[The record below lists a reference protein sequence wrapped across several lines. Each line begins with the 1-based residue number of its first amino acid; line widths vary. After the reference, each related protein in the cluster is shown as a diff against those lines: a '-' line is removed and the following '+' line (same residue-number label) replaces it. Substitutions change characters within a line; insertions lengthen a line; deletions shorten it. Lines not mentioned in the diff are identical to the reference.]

1 MIDKEKLK
9 LIWSLSISD
18 FKTKYSGSAFGTI
31 WAFVQPIITII
42 LYWVVFQYGLRAA
55 SADPSVPY
63 AIWLMSALVP
73 YLFLTEAVNGVM
85 NCYLEYNYLVKK
97 VIFDVSMLPI
107 IKIISSAFVH
117 IAFVLFVLV
126 VAGACDVN
134 MFPGIIQLLYYFAMM
149 IVFILSLS
157 QFLSTVVVFF
167 RDLSQIVNIIIQ
179 IGMWA
184 TPILWP
190 ISNAAPNIKW
200 IFYLNPIYYI
210 TEGYRDCITGT
221 GVDFWDKPYQT
232 LIFMV
237 VVLVNCLLSKRVH
250 RKLVNQL
257 AEVL

>member
-1 MIDKEKLK
+1 MVNKEKLK
-9 LIWSLSISD
+9 LIWSMSVSD
-18 FKTKYSGSAFGTI
+18 FKTKYSSAAFGTI
-31 WAFVQPIITII
+31 WAFIQPIITII

-55 SADPSVPY
+55 SADPTVPY
-63 AIWLMSALVP
+63 VIWLISALVP

-97 VIFDVSMLPI
+97 VIFDVSTLPI
-107 IKIISSAFVH
+107 IKIISATFVHVAFV
-117 IAFVLFVLV
+117 AFVLV
-126 VAGACDVN
+126 VAGISEVN
-134 MFPGIIQLLYYFAMM
+134 MIPGIFQLPYYFLMLV
-149 IVFILSLS
+149 IFIASLS
-157 QFLSTVVVFF
+157 YFLSTVVVFF

-190 ISNAAPNIKW
+190 VSNASENIKW

-221 GVDFWDKPYQT
+221 GVYFWDKPYQT
-232 LIFMV
+232 LIFICII
-237 VVLVNCLLSKRVH
+237 LVNCLLSKRVY